1 MNVVDDHA
9 AALPRCRLIGWSAA
23 IAAIY
28 RRSAA
33 VVAMSIQTEG
43 MRK

>member
-1 MNVVDDHA
+1 MNVADDHA
-9 AALPRCRLIGWSAA
+9 TALLRRRLIGWSAP
-23 IAAIY
+23 IVAIY

-33 VVAMSIQTEG
+33 VVAMFIQTEG